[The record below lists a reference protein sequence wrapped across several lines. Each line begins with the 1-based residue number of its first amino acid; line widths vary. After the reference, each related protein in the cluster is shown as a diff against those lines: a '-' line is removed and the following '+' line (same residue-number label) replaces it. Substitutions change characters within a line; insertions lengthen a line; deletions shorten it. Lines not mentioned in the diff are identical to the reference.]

1 MECDTTP
8 TAPVSTGRVRVQHYP
23 CEETFQPGIYQKT
36 LLALRDQLHEP
47 SPPDIFVRTNLNTF
61 VLPRRLRKHIEP
73 YRHSSVPYYGGVYCH
88 HDHWVGG
95 YGIVFNR
102 AAAERL
108 VDEGFRPEWFHAK
121 VADDVQIGRVMQHQG
136 VLCDPKAPFLSYVW
150 DTSHDTAYHLQR
162 LREQSHVVFVRLK
175 MEDGWEEGRYRDAV
189 EALIGFERE
198 SK

>member
-1 MECDTTP
+1 M
-8 TAPVSTGRVRVQHYP
+8 
-23 CEETFQPGIYQKT
+23 
-36 LLALRDQLHEP
+36 
-47 SPPDIFVRTNLNTF
+47 
-61 VLPRRLRKHIEP
+61 
-73 YRHSSVPYYGGVYCH
+73 
-88 HDHWVGG
+88 
-95 YGIVFNR
+95 FNR

-136 VLCDPKAPFLSYVW
+136 VRCDPKAPFLSYAW